1 MTTLEQN
8 IYVDTIGNMTNRLKY
23 YGDADVSRIS
33 FYKLALKYKI
43 LIRDTDVDADGVSFR
58 RKLDILMKRIEIDCP
73 DICRN
78 K

>member
-1 MTTLEQN
+1 MTTIEKKL
-8 IYVDTIGNMTNRLKY
+8 YVGTIGNMTNRLQY

-33 FYKLALKYKI
+33 FYKLALKYKS
-43 LIRDTDVDADGVSFR
+43 LIRDTDVDANGVSLR
-58 RKLDILMKRIEIDCP
+58 RKLDILMKRIEIDCN